1 MTCLT
6 QPSLLNCLLKRIK
19 RGLRGEE
26 ELGGSK
32 SGPSLFLDKKQ
43 WFFKKVK
50 KIEGEKKKEKDR
62 SRVQTG
68 EGVPMTTIDIPSPHT
83 FEVMTKLRLYQ

>member
-1 MTCLT
+1 M
-6 QPSLLNCLLKRIK
+6 
-19 RGLRGEE
+19 
-26 ELGGSK
+26 
-32 SGPSLFLDKKQ
+32 DKKQ
-43 WFFKKVK
+43 CFFKKVK
-50 KIEGEKKKEKDR
+50 KIEGEKKREKDR